1 MKVHLI
7 DGTFELFRAH
17 FGAPSAK
24 NEEGMEVGA
33 TRGLLRSM
41 AALLRESE
49 VTHLAFAFDTTIESF
64 RNDLFDGYKTGEG
77 MEPELFAQFPIAQR
91 VAQALGI
98 VLWPMVEFEA
108 DDALATGALRY
119 AQDARVTQVQVLS
132 PDKDLCQVIGS
143 KVISVDRIR
152 KREYDTAA
160 VVEKF
165 GIDPTS
171 IPDYLALVGD
181 KADGIPGLARW
192 GAKSSATV
200 LAHYKII
207 ENIPNDDSEWPFK
220 VRGAKNLAI
229 VLSENRED
237 ALLYKKLATLRID
250 VPLAESLDDLR
261 WTGPQ
266 QVLLDSLCEELAMS
280 QPRLPDVI

>member
-17 FGAPSAK
+17 FGAPNAK
-24 NEEGMEVGA
+24 NSQGLEIGA

-41 AALLRESE
+41 AALLRESD

-119 AQDARVTQVQVLS
+119 AQDERVTQVQVLS
-132 PDKDLCQVIGS
+132 PDKDLCQVIGA

-192 GAKSSATV
+192 GAKSAATV

-237 ALLYKKLATLRID
+237 ALLYKKLATLRVD

-266 QVLLDSLCEELAMS
+266 QALLDSLCEELAMS
-280 QPRLPDVI
+280 QPRLPNPV

>member
-17 FGAPSAK
+17 FGAPNAK
-24 NEEGMEVGA
+24 NSEGLEIGA
-33 TRGLLRSM
+33 SRGLLRSM
-41 AALLRESE
+41 AALLRESD

-91 VAQALGI
+91 VAKALGI

-119 AQDARVTQVQVLS
+119 AQDERVTQVQVLS

-200 LAHYKII
+200 LAHYKTI
-207 ENIPNDDSEWPFK
+207 ENIPDDDSEWPLK

-237 ALLYKKLATLRID
+237 AMLYKKLATLRLD

-261 WTGPQ
+261 WSGPKQ
-266 QVLLDSLCEELAMS
+266 ELLDELCKELDMS
-280 QPRLPDVI
+280 QPRLPNAG